1 MIVSTAGPAST
12 AGTASWRRSGG
23 VKAWLPITRYLGA
36 RAGQAVIALLGVT
49 TAVFF
54 ALRLS
59 GDPAQLL
66 APQNATQQQIDQIR
80 QQLGLNV
87 PVWRQYLNYLGD
99 LLHGNL
105 GYSYVQ
111 HEPAL
116 TLLTQR
122 LPYTV
127 NLTLAALAIT
137 IVLGVGAGMIMAL
150 TRGRWGERLL
160 MPLVLAGQAMP
171 AFWTGIL
178 LILVFSVTFHVLPS
192 SGDNTATSLIMP
204 AVTLAS
210 LSAATVARVTRGA
223 VLEQLSRDYIRT
235 ARSKG
240 AGTWRLIWRHL
251 LRNVAIPV
259 LTVLAL
265 ETANLLGGSVVTE
278 MIFAWP
284 GVGQL
289 TIQSVSDRDFPV
301 VQAIVILAAT
311 IYIVINLITDII
323 YGFIDPRIAVTSTKA
338 G

>member
-1 MIVSTAGPAST
+1 MTVSE
-12 AGTASWRRSGG
+12 AGTARWHRSAG
-23 VKAWLPITRYLGA
+23 ASARLPLARHLGT
-36 RAGQAVIALLGVT
+36 RAGQAIIALLGVT

-59 GDPAQLL
+59 GDPARLL
-66 APQNATQQQIDQIR
+66 APQNATQQEIAQIR
-80 QQLGLNV
+80 AQLGLNV
-87 PVWRQYLNYLGD
+87 PVWRQYLSYLGG

-116 TLLTQR
+116 TLLLQR

-127 NLTLAALAIT
+127 NLALTALAIT
-137 IVLGVGAGMIMAL
+137 IVLGAGAGMIMAL
-150 TRGRWGERLL
+150 TRGGWGERIL
-160 MPLVLAGQAMP
+160 MPVVVAGQAMP

-178 LILVFSVTFHVLPS
+178 LILLFSVTFRLLPS
-192 SGDNTATSLIMP
+192 SGDSTPAALILP

-251 LRNVAIPV
+251 LRNVAVPV

-265 ETANLLGGSVVTE
+265 EIANLLGGAVVTE

-284 GVGQL
+284 GIGQL
-289 TIQSVSDRDFPV
+289 TIQSVNGRDFPV
-301 VQAIVILAAT
+301 VQAIVILAAA
-311 IYIVINLITDII
+311 IYIVINLITEVV
-323 YGFIDPRIAVTSTKA
+323 YAFIDPRIAVAA
-338 G
+338 GEPGRS

>member
-1 MIVSTAGPAST
+1 MTTTP
-12 AGTASWRRSGG
+12 WRRSGAR
-23 VKAWLPITRYLGA
+23 AWLPITRYLGA
-36 RAGQAVIALLGVT
+36 RVGQAVIALFGVT

-59 GDPAQLL
+59 GNPALLL
-66 APQNATQQQIDQIR
+66 APQNATQQEINQIS

-87 PVWRQYLNYLGD
+87 PVWRQYLNYLGN

-122 LPYTV
+122 LPYTI

-137 IVLGVGAGMIMAL
+137 IVFGVGAGMIMAL
-150 TRGRWGERLL
+150 TRGRWGERIL

-178 LILVFSVTFHVLPS
+178 LILVFSVTFHWLPS
-192 SGDNTATSLIMP
+192 SGDNTGTSLILP
-204 AVTLAS
+204 AITLAS
-210 LSAATVARVTRGA
+210 LSAATVARITRGA
-223 VLEQLSRDYIRT
+223 VLEQLSRDYVRT

-251 LRNVAIPV
+251 LRNVSVPV

-265 ETANLLGGSVVTE
+265 ETANLLGGAVVTE
-278 MIFAWP
+278 EVFAWP
-284 GVGQL
+284 GIGQL
-289 TIQSVSDRDFPV
+289 TIQSVNDRDFPV
-301 VQAIVILAAT
+301 VQAIVIFAAT
-311 IYIVINLITDII
+311 IYIVINLVTDIV
-323 YGFIDPRIAVTSTKA
+323 YGFIDPRIAVAPKEA
-338 G
+338 R

>member
-1 MIVSTAGPAST
+1 VTVSTAVTPRRRRLGAGAGAS
-12 AGTASWRRSGG
+12 AA
-23 VKAWLPITRYLGA
+23 RYLGA
-36 RAGQAVIALLGVT
+36 RLGQAVIALLGVT

-66 APQNATQQQIDQIR
+66 APQNATQQEIDQIR
-80 QQLGLNV
+80 QQLGLDA
-87 PVWRQYLNYLGD
+87 PVWRQYLDYLGN

-137 IVLGVGAGMIMAL
+137 IVFGVGAGMIMAL
-150 TRGRWGERLL
+150 TRGGWGERVL
-160 MPLVLAGQAMP
+160 MPVVLAGQAMP

-178 LILVFSVTFHVLPS
+178 LILVFSVTFHMLPS
-192 SGDNTATSLIMP
+192 SGDNTATSLILP
-204 AVTLAS
+204 AVTLAA
-210 LSAATVARVTRGA
+210 LSAATAARVTRGA
-223 VLEQLSRDYIRT
+223 VLEQLSRDYVRT

-251 LRNVAIPV
+251 LRNVSIPI

-289 TIQSVSDRDFPV
+289 TIQSVNDRDFPV

-311 IYIVINLITDII
+311 IYIVINLLTDIF
-323 YGFIDPRIAVTSTKA
+323 YGFIDPRIAVTTTEA
-338 G
+338 GRG

>member
-1 MIVSTAGPAST
+1 MTTTP
-12 AGTASWRRSGG
+12 WRRSGAR
-23 VKAWLPITRYLGA
+23 AWLPIARYLGA
-36 RAGQAVIALLGVT
+36 RVGQAVIALFGVT

-59 GDPAQLL
+59 GNPALLL
-66 APQNATQQQIDQIR
+66 APQNATQQEINQIS

-87 PVWRQYLNYLGD
+87 PVWRQYLNYLGN

-122 LPYTV
+122 LPYTI

-137 IVLGVGAGMIMAL
+137 IVFGVGAGMIMAL
-150 TRGRWGERLL
+150 TRGGWGERIL

-178 LILVFSVTFHVLPS
+178 LILVFSVTFHWLPS
-192 SGDNTATSLIMP
+192 SGDNAGTSLILP
-204 AVTLAS
+204 AITLAS
-210 LSAATVARVTRGA
+210 LSAATVARITRGA
-223 VLEQLSRDYIRT
+223 VLEQLSRDYVRT

-251 LRNVAIPV
+251 LRNVSVPV

-265 ETANLLGGSVVTE
+265 ETANLLGGAVVTE
-278 MIFAWP
+278 EIFAWP
-284 GVGQL
+284 GIGQL
-289 TIQSVSDRDFPV
+289 TIQSVNDRDFPV
-301 VQAIVILAAT
+301 VQAIVIFAAT
-311 IYIVINLITDII
+311 IYIVINLVTDIV
-323 YGFIDPRIAVTSTKA
+323 YGFIDPRIAVAPKEA
-338 G
+338 R

>member
-1 MIVSTAGPAST
+1 VTVPA
-12 AGTASWRRSGG
+12 AGTTPWRRSGG
-23 VKAWLPITRYLGA
+23 ARAWLPIVRYVGA
-36 RAGQAVIALLGVT
+36 RGGQAIIALLGVT

-59 GDPAQLL
+59 GNPALL
-66 APQNATQQQIDQIR
+66 VAPQNATQQEIDQIQ
-80 QQLGLNV
+80 QQLGLNA
-87 PVWRQYLNYLGD
+87 PVWRQYLTYLGD

-105 GYSYVQ
+105 GYSYVE

-116 TLLTQR
+116 TLVTQR
-122 LPYTV
+122 LPYTI

-137 IVLGVGAGMIMAL
+137 IVVGIGAGMIMAL
-150 TRGRWGERLL
+150 NRGRWGERVL

-178 LILVFSVTFHVLPS
+178 LILVFSVTFHLLPS
-192 SGDNTATSLIMP
+192 SGDNSASSLILP
-204 AVTLAS
+204 AITLAA

-223 VLEQLSRDYIRT
+223 VLEQLSRDYVRT

-251 LRNVAIPV
+251 LRNVSVPV

-278 MIFAWP
+278 EIFAWP
-284 GVGQL
+284 GIGQL
-289 TIQSVSDRDFPV
+289 TILSVDNRDFPV

-311 IYIVINLITDII
+311 IYIVINLITDIV
-323 YGFIDPRIAVTSTKA
+323 YGFIDPRIAVTSQEA

>member
-1 MIVSTAGPAST
+1 MTTTPR
-12 AGTASWRRSGG
+12 RRSGAG
-23 VKAWLPITRYLGA
+23 AWLPITRYLGA
-36 RAGQAVIALLGVT
+36 RVGQAVIALFGVT

-59 GDPAQLL
+59 GNPALLL
-66 APQNATQQQIDQIR
+66 APQNATQQEINQIS

-87 PVWRQYLNYLGD
+87 PVWRQYLNYLGN

-122 LPYTV
+122 LPYTI

-137 IVLGVGAGMIMAL
+137 IVFGVGAGMIMAL
-150 TRGRWGERLL
+150 TRGGWGERIL

-178 LILVFSVTFHVLPS
+178 LILVFSVTFHWLPS
-192 SGDNTATSLIMP
+192 SGDNTGTSLILP
-204 AVTLAS
+204 AITLAS
-210 LSAATVARVTRGA
+210 LSAATVARITRGA
-223 VLEQLSRDYIRT
+223 VLEQLSRDYVRT

-251 LRNVAIPV
+251 LRNVSVPV

-265 ETANLLGGSVVTE
+265 ETANLLGGAVVTE
-278 MIFAWP
+278 EIFAWP
-284 GVGQL
+284 GIGQL
-289 TIQSVSDRDFPV
+289 TIQSVNDRDFPV
-301 VQAIVILAAT
+301 VQAIVIFAAA
-311 IYIVINLITDII
+311 IYIVINLVTDIV
-323 YGFIDPRIAVTSTKA
+323 YGFIDPRIAVAPKEA
-338 G
+338 R

>member
-1 MIVSTAGPAST
+1 MTVSA
-12 AGTASWRRSGG
+12 AGTTPWRRSGG
-23 VKAWLPITRYLGA
+23 VRAWLPYARYLGA
-36 RAGQAVIALLGVT
+36 RGGQAIIALLGVS

-59 GDPAQLL
+59 GNPALLL
-66 APQNATQQQIDQIR
+66 APQNATQAEINQIQ
-80 QQLGLNV
+80 QQLGLNA
-87 PVWRQYLNYLGD
+87 PVWRQYLTYLGD
-99 LLHGNL
+99 LLHGNF
-105 GYSYVQ
+105 GYSYVE

-116 TLLTQR
+116 ALLTQR
-122 LPYTV
+122 LPYTI
-127 NLTLAALAIT
+127 NLTLTALAIT
-137 IVLGVGAGMIMAL
+137 IVAGVGAGMIMAL
-150 TRGRWGERLL
+150 TRGRWGERVL

-178 LILVFSVTFHVLPS
+178 LILVFSVTFHLLPS
-192 SGDNTATSLIMP
+192 SGDDSATSLILP
-204 AVTLAS
+204 AITLAS

-251 LRNVAIPV
+251 LRNVSVPV
-259 LTVLAL
+259 ITVLAL

-284 GVGQL
+284 GIGQL
-289 TIQSVSDRDFPV
+289 TIQSVDNRDFPV

-311 IYIVINLITDII
+311 IYIVINLITDVV
-323 YGFIDPRIAVTSTKA
+323 YGFIDPRIAVTSKEA

>member
-1 MIVSTAGPAST
+1 VTAATMT
-12 AGTASWRRSGG
+12 ATPWRRSGAR
-23 VKAWLPITRYLGA
+23 AWRPITRYLGA
-36 RAGQAVIALLGVT
+36 RVGQAVIALFGVT

-59 GDPAQLL
+59 GNPALLL
-66 APQNATQQQIDQIR
+66 APQNATQQEINQIS

-87 PVWRQYLNYLGD
+87 PVWRQYLNYLGN

-122 LPYTV
+122 LPYTI

-137 IVLGVGAGMIMAL
+137 IVFGVGAGMIMAL
-150 TRGRWGERLL
+150 TRGRWGERIL

-178 LILVFSVTFHVLPS
+178 LILVFSVTFHWLPS
-192 SGDNTATSLIMP
+192 SGDNTGTSLILP
-204 AVTLAS
+204 AITLAS
-210 LSAATVARVTRGA
+210 LSAATVARITRGA
-223 VLEQLSRDYIRT
+223 VLEQLSRDYVRT

-251 LRNVAIPV
+251 LRNVSVPV

-265 ETANLLGGSVVTE
+265 ETANLLGGAVVTE
-278 MIFAWP
+278 EVFAWP
-284 GVGQL
+284 GIGQL
-289 TIQSVSDRDFPV
+289 TIQSVNDRDFPV
-301 VQAIVILAAT
+301 VQAIVIFAAT
-311 IYIVINLITDII
+311 IYIVINLVTDIV
-323 YGFIDPRIAVTSTKA
+323 YGFIDPRIAVAPKEA
-338 G
+338 R

>member
-1 MIVSTAGPAST
+1 VTLAATATTP
-12 AGTASWRRSGG
+12 WRRSGAR
-23 VKAWLPITRYLGA
+23 AWLPLTRYLGA
-36 RAGQAVIALLGVT
+36 RVGQAVIALLGVT

-59 GDPAQLL
+59 GNPALLL
-66 APQNATQQQIDQIR
+66 APQNATQQEINQIS

-105 GYSYVQ
+105 GYSYVE

-122 LPYTV
+122 LPYTI

-137 IVLGVGAGMIMAL
+137 IVFGVGAGMIMAL
-150 TRGRWGERLL
+150 TRGGWGERLL

-178 LILVFSVTFHVLPS
+178 LILVFSVTFHWLPS
-192 SGDNTATSLIMP
+192 SGDDTATSLILP

-223 VLEQLSRDYIRT
+223 VLEQLSRDYVRT

-251 LRNVAIPV
+251 LRNVSIPV
-259 LTVLAL
+259 LTILAL
-265 ETANLLGGSVVTE
+265 ETANLLGGAVVTE
-278 MIFAWP
+278 EIFAWP
-284 GVGQL
+284 GIGQL
-289 TIQSVSDRDFPV
+289 TIQSVNARDFPV
-301 VQAIVILAAT
+301 VQAIVIFAAT
-311 IYIVINLITDII
+311 IYIVINLITDIV
-323 YGFIDPRIAVTSTKA
+323 YGFIDPRIAVTSEGA

>member
-1 MIVSTAGPAST
+1 MTVSATAT
-12 AGTASWRRSGG
+12 APWLRSGG
-23 VKAWLPITRYLGA
+23 ARAWLPIARYLGA
-36 RAGQAVIALLGVT
+36 RAGQAVIALFGVT

-59 GDPAQLL
+59 GNPAQLL
-66 APQNATQQQIDQIR
+66 APQNATQQEINQIS
-80 QQLGLNV
+80 QQLGLNA
-87 PVWRQYLNYLGD
+87 PVWRQYLNYLGG

-111 HEPAL
+111 HEPAQ

-150 TRGRWGERLL
+150 TRGRWGERIL

-178 LILVFSVTFHVLPS
+178 LILIFSVTFHVLPS
-192 SGDNTATSLIMP
+192 SGDNTGISLIMP
-204 AVTLAS
+204 AITLAS
-210 LSAATVARVTRGA
+210 LSAASVARITRGA

-251 LRNVAIPV
+251 LRNVSVPV

-284 GVGQL
+284 GIGQL
-289 TIQSVSDRDFPV
+289 TIQSVNDRDFPV

-311 IYIVINLITDII
+311 IYIVINLITDIV
-323 YGFIDPRIAVTSTKA
+323 YGFIDPRIAVTSKEA

>member
-1 MIVSTAGPAST
+1 MTTTP
-12 AGTASWRRSGG
+12 WRRSGAR
-23 VKAWLPITRYLGA
+23 AWLPITRYLGA
-36 RAGQAVIALLGVT
+36 RVGQAVIALFGVT

-59 GDPAQLL
+59 GNPALLL
-66 APQNATQQQIDQIR
+66 APQNATQQEINQIS

-87 PVWRQYLNYLGD
+87 PVWRQYLNYLGN

-122 LPYTV
+122 LPYTI

-137 IVLGVGAGMIMAL
+137 IVFGVGAGMIMAL
-150 TRGRWGERLL
+150 TRGGWGERILT
-160 MPLVLAGQAMP
+160 PVVLAGQAMP

-178 LILVFSVTFHVLPS
+178 LILVFSVTFHWLPS
-192 SGDNTATSLIMP
+192 SGDNTGTSLILP

-210 LSAATVARVTRGA
+210 LSAATVARITRGA
-223 VLEQLSRDYIRT
+223 VLEQLTRDYVRT

-251 LRNVAIPV
+251 LRNVSVPV

-265 ETANLLGGSVVTE
+265 ETANLLGGAVVTE
-278 MIFAWP
+278 EIFAWP
-284 GVGQL
+284 GIGQL
-289 TIQSVSDRDFPV
+289 TIQSVDARDFPV
-301 VQAIVILAAT
+301 VQAIVIFAAT
-311 IYIVINLITDII
+311 IYIVINLVTDIV
-323 YGFIDPRIAVTSTKA
+323 YGFIDPRIAVTSKEA

>member
-1 MIVSTAGPAST
+1 MTTTP
-12 AGTASWRRSGG
+12 WRRSGAR
-23 VKAWLPITRYLGA
+23 AWLPITRYLGA
-36 RAGQAVIALLGVT
+36 RVGQAVIALFGVT

-59 GDPAQLL
+59 GNPALLL
-66 APQNATQQQIDQIR
+66 APQNATQQEINQIS

-87 PVWRQYLNYLGD
+87 PVWRQYLNYLGN

-122 LPYTV
+122 LPYTI

-137 IVLGVGAGMIMAL
+137 IVFGVGAGMIMAL
-150 TRGRWGERLL
+150 TRGGWGERIL

-178 LILVFSVTFHVLPS
+178 LILVFSVTFHWLPS
-192 SGDNTATSLIMP
+192 SGDNTGTSLILP
-204 AVTLAS
+204 AITLAS
-210 LSAATVARVTRGA
+210 LSAATVARITRGA
-223 VLEQLSRDYIRT
+223 VLEQLSRDYVRT

-251 LRNVAIPV
+251 LRNVSVPV

-265 ETANLLGGSVVTE
+265 ETANLLGGAVVTE
-278 MIFAWP
+278 EIFAWP
-284 GVGQL
+284 GIGQL
-289 TIQSVSDRDFPV
+289 TIQSVNDRDFPV
-301 VQAIVILAAT
+301 VQAIVIFAAT
-311 IYIVINLITDII
+311 IYIVINLVTDIV
-323 YGFIDPRIAVTSTKA
+323 YGFIDPRIAVAPKEA
-338 G
+338 R

>member
-1 MIVSTAGPAST
+1 MTTTP
-12 AGTASWRRSGG
+12 WRRSGAG
-23 VKAWLPITRYLGA
+23 AWLPITRYLGA
-36 RAGQAVIALLGVT
+36 RVGQAVIALFGVT

-59 GDPAQLL
+59 GNPALLL
-66 APQNATQQQIDQIR
+66 APQNATQQEINQIS

-87 PVWRQYLNYLGD
+87 PVWRQYLNYLGN

-122 LPYTV
+122 LPYTI

-137 IVLGVGAGMIMAL
+137 IVFGVGAGMIMAL
-150 TRGRWGERLL
+150 TRGGWGERIL

-178 LILVFSVTFHVLPS
+178 LILVFSVTFHWLPS
-192 SGDNTATSLIMP
+192 SGDNTGTSLILP
-204 AVTLAS
+204 AITLAS
-210 LSAATVARVTRGA
+210 LSAATVARITRGA
-223 VLEQLSRDYIRT
+223 VLEQLSRDYVRT

-251 LRNVAIPV
+251 LRNVSVPV

-265 ETANLLGGSVVTE
+265 ETANLLGGAVVTE
-278 MIFAWP
+278 EIFAWP
-284 GVGQL
+284 GIGQL
-289 TIQSVSDRDFPV
+289 TIQSVNDRDFPV
-301 VQAIVILAAT
+301 VQAIVIFAAA
-311 IYIVINLITDII
+311 IYIVINLVTDIV
-323 YGFIDPRIAVTSTKA
+323 YGFIDPRIAVAPKEA
-338 G
+338 R

>member
-1 MIVSTAGPAST
+1 MTVPA
-12 AGTASWRRSGG
+12 AGTTPWRRSGG
-23 VKAWLPITRYLGA
+23 ARAWLPIVRYVGA
-36 RAGQAVIALLGVT
+36 RGGQAIIALLGVT

-59 GDPAQLL
+59 GNPALL
-66 APQNATQQQIDQIR
+66 VAPQNATQQEIDQIQ
-80 QQLGLNV
+80 QQLGLNA
-87 PVWRQYLNYLGD
+87 PVWRQYLSYLGD

-105 GYSYVQ
+105 GYSYVE

-116 TLLTQR
+116 TLVTQR
-122 LPYTV
+122 LPYTI

-137 IVLGVGAGMIMAL
+137 IVVGIGAGMIMAL
-150 TRGRWGERLL
+150 NRGRWGERVL

-178 LILVFSVTFHVLPS
+178 LILVFSVTFHLLPS
-192 SGDNTATSLIMP
+192 SGDNSASSLILP
-204 AVTLAS
+204 AITLAA

-223 VLEQLSRDYIRT
+223 VLEQLSRDYVRT

-251 LRNVAIPV
+251 LRNVSVPV
-259 LTVLAL
+259 ITVLAL

-278 MIFAWP
+278 EIFAWP
-284 GVGQL
+284 GIGQL
-289 TIQSVSDRDFPV
+289 TILSVDNRDFPV

-311 IYIVINLITDII
+311 IYIVINLITDIV
-323 YGFIDPRIAVTSTKA
+323 YGFIDPRIAVTSQEA

>member
-1 MIVSTAGPAST
+1 VTVPA
-12 AGTASWRRSGG
+12 AGTTPWRRSGG
-23 VKAWLPITRYLGA
+23 ARAWLPILRYVGA
-36 RAGQAVIALLGVT
+36 RGGQAIIALLGVT

-59 GDPAQLL
+59 GNPALL
-66 APQNATQQQIDQIR
+66 VAPQNATQQEIDQIQ
-80 QQLGLNV
+80 QQLGLNA
-87 PVWRQYLNYLGD
+87 PVWRQYLSYLGD

-105 GYSYVQ
+105 GYSYVE

-116 TLLTQR
+116 TLVTQR
-122 LPYTV
+122 LPYTI

-137 IVLGVGAGMIMAL
+137 IVVGIGAGMIMAL
-150 TRGRWGERLL
+150 NRGRWGERVL

-178 LILVFSVTFHVLPS
+178 LILVFSVTFRLLPS
-192 SGDNTATSLIMP
+192 SGDNSASSLILP
-204 AVTLAS
+204 AITLAA

-223 VLEQLSRDYIRT
+223 VLEQLSRDYVRT

-251 LRNVAIPV
+251 LRNVSVPV

-278 MIFAWP
+278 EIFAWP
-284 GVGQL
+284 GIGQL
-289 TIQSVSDRDFPV
+289 TILSVDNRDFPV

-311 IYIVINLITDII
+311 IYIVINLITDIV
-323 YGFIDPRIAVTSTKA
+323 YGFIDPRIAVTSQEA

>member
-1 MIVSTAGPAST
+1 MTTTP
-12 AGTASWRRSGG
+12 WRRSGAR
-23 VKAWLPITRYLGA
+23 AWLPITRYLGA
-36 RAGQAVIALLGVT
+36 RVGQAVIALFGVT

-59 GDPAQLL
+59 GNPALLL
-66 APQNATQQQIDQIR
+66 APQNATQQEINQIS

-87 PVWRQYLNYLGD
+87 PVWRQYLNYLGN

-122 LPYTV
+122 LPYTI

-137 IVLGVGAGMIMAL
+137 IVFGVGAGMIMAL
-150 TRGRWGERLL
+150 TRGGWGERIL

-178 LILVFSVTFHVLPS
+178 LILVFSVTFHWLPS
-192 SGDNTATSLIMP
+192 SGDNTGTSLILP
-204 AVTLAS
+204 AITLAS
-210 LSAATVARVTRGA
+210 LSAATVARITRGA
-223 VLEQLSRDYIRT
+223 VLEQLSRDYVRT

-251 LRNVAIPV
+251 LRNVSVPV

-265 ETANLLGGSVVTE
+265 ETANLLGGAVVTE
-278 MIFAWP
+278 EIFAWP
-284 GVGQL
+284 GIGQL
-289 TIQSVSDRDFPV
+289 TIQSVNDRDFPV
-301 VQAIVILAAT
+301 VQAIVIFAAT
-311 IYIVINLITDII
+311 IYIVINLATDIV
-323 YGFIDPRIAVTSTKA
+323 YGFIDPRIAVAPKEA
-338 G
+338 R

>member
-1 MIVSTAGPAST
+1 MTTTP
-12 AGTASWRRSGG
+12 WRRSGAR
-23 VKAWLPITRYLGA
+23 AWLPIARYLGA
-36 RAGQAVIALLGVT
+36 RVGQAVIALFGVT

-59 GDPAQLL
+59 GNPALLL
-66 APQNATQQQIDQIR
+66 APQNATQQEINQIS

-87 PVWRQYLNYLGD
+87 PVWRQYLNYLGN

-122 LPYTV
+122 LPYTI

-137 IVLGVGAGMIMAL
+137 IVFGVGAGMIMAL
-150 TRGRWGERLL
+150 TRGRWGERIL

-178 LILVFSVTFHVLPS
+178 LILVFSVTFHWLPS
-192 SGDNTATSLIMP
+192 SGDNTGTSLILP
-204 AVTLAS
+204 AITLAS
-210 LSAATVARVTRGA
+210 LSAATVARITRGA
-223 VLEQLSRDYIRT
+223 VLEQLSRDYVRT

-251 LRNVAIPV
+251 LRNVSVPV

-265 ETANLLGGSVVTE
+265 ETANLLGGAVVTE
-278 MIFAWP
+278 EIFAWP
-284 GVGQL
+284 GIGQL
-289 TIQSVSDRDFPV
+289 TIQSVNDRDFPV
-301 VQAIVILAAT
+301 VQAIVIFAAT
-311 IYIVINLITDII
+311 IYIVINLVTDIV
-323 YGFIDPRIAVTSTKA
+323 YGFIDPRIAVAPKEA
-338 G
+338 R

>member
-1 MIVSTAGPAST
+1 MTTTP
-12 AGTASWRRSGG
+12 WRRSGAR
-23 VKAWLPITRYLGA
+23 AWLPITRYLGA
-36 RAGQAVIALLGVT
+36 RVGQAVIALFGVT

-59 GDPAQLL
+59 GNPALLL
-66 APQNATQQQIDQIR
+66 APQNATQQEINQIS

-87 PVWRQYLNYLGD
+87 PVWRQYLNYLGN

-122 LPYTV
+122 LPYTI

-137 IVLGVGAGMIMAL
+137 IVFGVGAGMIMAL
-150 TRGRWGERLL
+150 TRGRWGERIL

-178 LILVFSVTFHVLPS
+178 LILVFSVTFHWLPS
-192 SGDNTATSLIMP
+192 SGDNTGTSLILP
-204 AVTLAS
+204 AITLAS
-210 LSAATVARVTRGA
+210 LSAATVARITRGA
-223 VLEQLSRDYIRT
+223 VLEQLSRDYVRT

-251 LRNVAIPV
+251 LRNVSVPV

-265 ETANLLGGSVVTE
+265 ETANLLGGAVVTE
-278 MIFAWP
+278 EIFAWP
-284 GVGQL
+284 GIGQL
-289 TIQSVSDRDFPV
+289 TIQSVNDRDFPV
-301 VQAIVILAAT
+301 VQAIVIFAAT
-311 IYIVINLITDII
+311 IYIVINLVTDIV
-323 YGFIDPRIAVTSTKA
+323 YGFIDPRIAVAPKEA
-338 G
+338 R

>member
-1 MIVSTAGPAST
+1 MTTTP
-12 AGTASWRRSGG
+12 WRRSGAR
-23 VKAWLPITRYLGA
+23 AWLPITRYLGA
-36 RAGQAVIALLGVT
+36 RVGQAVIALFGVT

-59 GDPAQLL
+59 GNPALLL
-66 APQNATQQQIDQIR
+66 APQNATQQEINQIS

-87 PVWRQYLNYLGD
+87 PVWRQYLNYLGN

-122 LPYTV
+122 LPYTI

-137 IVLGVGAGMIMAL
+137 IVFGVGAGMIMAL
-150 TRGRWGERLL
+150 TRGGWGERIL

-178 LILVFSVTFHVLPS
+178 LILVFSVTFHWLPS
-192 SGDNTATSLIMP
+192 SGDNTGTSLILP
-204 AVTLAS
+204 AITLAS
-210 LSAATVARVTRGA
+210 LSAATVARITRGA
-223 VLEQLSRDYIRT
+223 VLEQLSRDYVRT

-251 LRNVAIPV
+251 LRNVSVPV

-265 ETANLLGGSVVTE
+265 ETANLLGGAVVTE
-278 MIFAWP
+278 EIFAWP
-284 GVGQL
+284 GIGQL
-289 TIQSVSDRDFPV
+289 TIQSVNDRDFPV
-301 VQAIVILAAT
+301 VQAIVIFAAT
-311 IYIVINLITDII
+311 IYIVINLVTDIV
-323 YGFIDPRIAVTSTKA
+323 YGFIDPRIAVAPKETR
-338 G
+338 

>member
-1 MIVSTAGPAST
+1 MTTTP
-12 AGTASWRRSGG
+12 WRRSAAR
-23 VKAWLPITRYLGA
+23 AWLPITRYLGA
-36 RAGQAVIALLGVT
+36 RVGQAVIALFGVT

-59 GDPAQLL
+59 GNPALLL
-66 APQNATQQQIDQIR
+66 APQNATQQEINQIS

-87 PVWRQYLNYLGD
+87 PVWRQYLNYLGN

-122 LPYTV
+122 LPYTI

-137 IVLGVGAGMIMAL
+137 IVFGVGAGMIMAL
-150 TRGRWGERLL
+150 TRGGWGERIL

-178 LILVFSVTFHVLPS
+178 LILVFSVTFHWLPS
-192 SGDNTATSLIMP
+192 SGDNTGTSLILP
-204 AVTLAS
+204 AITLAS
-210 LSAATVARVTRGA
+210 LSAATVARITRGA
-223 VLEQLSRDYIRT
+223 VLEQLSRDYVRT

-251 LRNVAIPV
+251 LRNVSVPV

-265 ETANLLGGSVVTE
+265 ETANLLGGAVVTE
-278 MIFAWP
+278 EIFAWP
-284 GVGQL
+284 GIGQL
-289 TIQSVSDRDFPV
+289 TIQSVNDRDFPV
-301 VQAIVILAAT
+301 VQAIVIFAAS
-311 IYIVINLITDII
+311 IYIVINLVTDIV
-323 YGFIDPRIAVTSTKA
+323 YGFIDPRIAVAPKEA
-338 G
+338 R

>member
-1 MIVSTAGPAST
+1 MTTAP
-12 AGTASWRRSGG
+12 WRRSGAR
-23 VKAWLPITRYLGA
+23 AWLPIARYLGA
-36 RAGQAVIALLGVT
+36 RVGQAVIALFGVT

-59 GDPAQLL
+59 GNPALLL
-66 APQNATQQQIDQIR
+66 APQNATQQEINQIS

-87 PVWRQYLNYLGD
+87 PVWRQYLNYLGN

-122 LPYTV
+122 LPYTI

-137 IVLGVGAGMIMAL
+137 IVFGVGAGMIMAL
-150 TRGRWGERLL
+150 TRGGWGERIL

-178 LILVFSVTFHVLPS
+178 LILVFSVTFHWLPS
-192 SGDNTATSLIMP
+192 SGDNTGTSLILP
-204 AVTLAS
+204 AITLAS
-210 LSAATVARVTRGA
+210 LSAATVARITRGA
-223 VLEQLSRDYIRT
+223 VLEQLSRDYVRT

-251 LRNVAIPV
+251 LRNVSVPV

-265 ETANLLGGSVVTE
+265 ETANLLGGAVVTE
-278 MIFAWP
+278 EIFAWP
-284 GVGQL
+284 GIGQL
-289 TIQSVSDRDFPV
+289 TIQSVNDRDFPV
-301 VQAIVILAAT
+301 VQAIVIFAAT
-311 IYIVINLITDII
+311 IYIVINLVTDIV
-323 YGFIDPRIAVTSTKA
+323 YGFIDPRIAVAPKEA
-338 G
+338 R

>member
-1 MIVSTAGPAST
+1 MTTTP
-12 AGTASWRRSGG
+12 WRRSGAR
-23 VKAWLPITRYLGA
+23 AWLPITRYLGA
-36 RAGQAVIALLGVT
+36 RVGQAVIALFGVT

-59 GDPAQLL
+59 GNPALLL
-66 APQNATQQQIDQIR
+66 APQNATQQEINQIS

-87 PVWRQYLNYLGD
+87 PVWRQYLNYLGN

-122 LPYTV
+122 LPYTI

-137 IVLGVGAGMIMAL
+137 IVFGVGAGMIMAL
-150 TRGRWGERLL
+150 TRGGWGERILT
-160 MPLVLAGQAMP
+160 PVVLAGQAMP

-178 LILVFSVTFHVLPS
+178 LILVFSVTFHWLPS
-192 SGDNTATSLIMP
+192 SGDNTGTSLILP

-210 LSAATVARVTRGA
+210 LSAATVARITRGA
-223 VLEQLSRDYIRT
+223 VLEQLSRDYVRT

-251 LRNVAIPV
+251 LRNVSVPV

-265 ETANLLGGSVVTE
+265 ETANLLGGAVVTE
-278 MIFAWP
+278 EIFAWP
-284 GVGQL
+284 GIGQL
-289 TIQSVSDRDFPV
+289 TIQSVNARDFPV
-301 VQAIVILAAT
+301 VQAIVIFAAT
-311 IYIVINLITDII
+311 IYIVINLVTDIV
-323 YGFIDPRIAVTSTKA
+323 YGFIDPRIAVTSKEA

>member
-1 MIVSTAGPAST
+1 MTVPA
-12 AGTASWRRSGG
+12 AGTTPWRRSGG
-23 VKAWLPITRYLGA
+23 ARAWLPIVRYVGA
-36 RAGQAVIALLGVT
+36 RGGQAIIALLGVT

-59 GDPAQLL
+59 GNPALL
-66 APQNATQQQIDQIR
+66 VAPQNATQQEIDQIQ
-80 QQLGLNV
+80 QQLGLNA
-87 PVWRQYLNYLGD
+87 PVWRQYLTYLGD

-105 GYSYVQ
+105 GYSYVE

-116 TLLTQR
+116 TLVTQR
-122 LPYTV
+122 LPYTI

-137 IVLGVGAGMIMAL
+137 IVVGIGAGMIMAL
-150 TRGRWGERLL
+150 NRGRWGERVL

-178 LILVFSVTFHVLPS
+178 LILVFSVTFHLLPS
-192 SGDNTATSLIMP
+192 SGDNSASSLILP
-204 AVTLAS
+204 AITLAA

-223 VLEQLSRDYIRT
+223 VLEQLSRDYVRT

-251 LRNVAIPV
+251 LRNVSVPV

-278 MIFAWP
+278 EIFAWP
-284 GVGQL
+284 GIGQL
-289 TIQSVSDRDFPV
+289 TILSVDNRDFPV

-311 IYIVINLITDII
+311 IYIVINLITDIV
-323 YGFIDPRIAVTSTKA
+323 YGFIDPRIAVTSQEA

>member
-1 MIVSTAGPAST
+1 VTVSA
-12 AGTASWRRSGG
+12 AGTTPWRRSGAAR
-23 VKAWLPITRYLGA
+23 AWLPIVRYVGA
-36 RAGQAVIALLGVT
+36 RGGQAIIALLGVT

-59 GDPAQLL
+59 GNPALL
-66 APQNATQQQIDQIR
+66 VAPQNATQQEINQIQ
-80 QQLGLNV
+80 QQLGLNA
-87 PVWRQYLNYLGD
+87 PVWRQYLTYLGD

-105 GYSYVQ
+105 GYSYVE

-116 TLLTQR
+116 TLVTQR
-122 LPYTV
+122 LPYTI

-137 IVLGVGAGMIMAL
+137 IVAGVGAGMIMAL
-150 TRGRWGERLL
+150 FRGRWGERIL

-178 LILVFSVTFHVLPS
+178 LILVFSVTFHLLPS
-192 SGDNTATSLIMP
+192 SGDDSATSLILP
-204 AVTLAS
+204 AITLAS

-251 LRNVAIPV
+251 LRNVSVPV

-284 GVGQL
+284 GIGQL
-289 TIQSVSDRDFPV
+289 TILSVDDRDFPV

-311 IYIVINLITDII
+311 IYIVINLITDIV
-323 YGFIDPRIAVTSTKA
+323 YGFIDPRIAVTSKEA

>member
-1 MIVSTAGPAST
+1 MTTTP
-12 AGTASWRRSGG
+12 WRRSGAR
-23 VKAWLPITRYLGA
+23 AWLPITRYLGA
-36 RAGQAVIALLGVT
+36 RVGQAVIALFGVT

-59 GDPAQLL
+59 GNPALLL
-66 APQNATQQQIDQIR
+66 APQNATQQEINQIS

-87 PVWRQYLNYLGD
+87 PVWRQYLNYLGN

-122 LPYTV
+122 LPYTI

-137 IVLGVGAGMIMAL
+137 IVFGVGAGMIMAL
-150 TRGRWGERLL
+150 TRGGWGERIL

-178 LILVFSVTFHVLPS
+178 LILVFSVTFHWLPS
-192 SGDNTATSLIMP
+192 SGDNTGTSLILP
-204 AVTLAS
+204 AITLAS
-210 LSAATVARVTRGA
+210 LSAATVARITRGA
-223 VLEQLSRDYIRT
+223 VLEQLSRDYVRT

-251 LRNVAIPV
+251 LRNVSVPV

-265 ETANLLGGSVVTE
+265 ETANLLGGAVVTE
-278 MIFAWP
+278 EIFAWP
-284 GVGQL
+284 GIGQL
-289 TIQSVSDRDFPV
+289 TIQSVNDRDFPV
-301 VQAIVILAAT
+301 VQAIVIFAAT
-311 IYIVINLITDII
+311 IYIVINLVTDIV
-323 YGFIDPRIAVTSTKA
+323 YGFIDPRIAVA
-338 G
+338 PEEAR

>member
-1 MIVSTAGPAST
+1 MTTTP
-12 AGTASWRRSGG
+12 WRRSGAR
-23 VKAWLPITRYLGA
+23 AWLPITRYLGA
-36 RAGQAVIALLGVT
+36 RVGQAVIALFGVT

-59 GDPAQLL
+59 GNPALLL
-66 APQNATQQQIDQIR
+66 APQNATQQEINQIS

-87 PVWRQYLNYLGD
+87 PVWRQYLNYLGN

-122 LPYTV
+122 LPYTI

-137 IVLGVGAGMIMAL
+137 IVFGVGAGMIMAL
-150 TRGRWGERLL
+150 TRGGWGERIL

-178 LILVFSVTFHVLPS
+178 LILVFSVTFHWLPS
-192 SGDNTATSLIMP
+192 SGDNTGTSLILP
-204 AVTLAS
+204 AITLAS
-210 LSAATVARVTRGA
+210 LSAATVARITRGA
-223 VLEQLSRDYIRT
+223 VLEQLSRDYVRT

-251 LRNVAIPV
+251 LRNVSVPV

-265 ETANLLGGSVVTE
+265 ETANLLGGAVVTE
-278 MIFAWP
+278 EIFAWP
-284 GVGQL
+284 GIGQL
-289 TIQSVSDRDFPV
+289 TIQSVNDRDFPV
-301 VQAIVILAAT
+301 VQAIVIFAAS
-311 IYIVINLITDII
+311 IYIVINLVTDIV
-323 YGFIDPRIAVTSTKA
+323 YGFIDPRIAVAPKEA
-338 G
+338 R

>member
-1 MIVSTAGPAST
+1 VIASPLNAT
-12 AGTASWRRSGG
+12 SWRRTGG
-23 VKAWLPITRYLGA
+23 ARAWLPIARYLGA
-36 RAGQAVIALLGVT
+36 RVGQAVVALWGVT

-59 GDPAQLL
+59 GNPALLL
-66 APQNATQQQIDQIR
+66 APQNATQQEINQIS

-122 LPYTV
+122 LPYTI
-127 NLTLAALAIT
+127 NLTLTALAIT
-137 IVLGVGAGMIMAL
+137 IVFGVGAGMIMAL
-150 TRGRWGERLL
+150 TRGGWGERLL
-160 MPLVLAGQAMP
+160 MPVVLAGQAMP

-178 LILVFSVTFHVLPS
+178 LILVFSVTFHWLPS
-192 SGDNTATSLIMP
+192 SGDDSATALILP

-223 VLEQLSRDYIRT
+223 VLEQLSRDYVRT

-251 LRNVAIPV
+251 LRNVSVPV
-259 LTVLAL
+259 ITVLAL

-278 MIFAWP
+278 EIFAWP
-284 GVGQL
+284 GIGQL
-289 TIQSVSDRDFPV
+289 TIQSVNDRDFPV

-311 IYIVINLITDII
+311 IYIVINLVTDIV
-323 YGFIDPRIAVTSTKA
+323 YGFIDPRIAVLSKEA